1 MIVITITTI
10 IIIIYIY
17 IYYIHTPFFKT
28 HDISASE
35 RSIGP
40 WQKLLFVQLLAA
52 ARAMGSLAMAT

>member
-1 MIVITITTI
+1 MIVITIAI
-10 IIIIYIY
+10 IIIIDIHYIY
-17 IYYIHTPFFKT
+17 THTPYFKT
-28 HDISASE
+28 HDIPTSE